1 MALDQVGEGLPADAP
16 SGVVRNLGVKDYV
29 LAGLAGLLAA
39 AAILVWGIPG
49 LDPSMWN
56 EAAVAAGGRPP
67 QTIFPGFWR
76 IVSGWTS
83 SACDTRASQA
93 ATSPPRRISRRS
105 GPP

>member
-49 LDPSMWN
+49 LDPSMSSPASGGSSRAGRSRPWAW
-56 EAAVAAGGRPP
+56 AAR
-67 QTIFPGFWR
+67 F
-76 IVSGWTS
+76 VS
-83 SACDTRASQA
+83 
-93 ATSPPRRISRRS
+93 
-105 GPP
+105 